1 MATHLQ
7 FLSLFLLLS
16 TATIAAVSTTNTTTI
31 LGSTPNSLPPTATF
45 PSPFSLLPPPPFSLL
60 LPQSPPQQAQFNT
73 IIDAL
78 LSAGDFRNWANLL
91 DPSIL
96 PFSATLFVP
105 DDDAFIA
112 AVDSGV
118 PLNFVDPLLFPYHVV
133 PLRIPFS
140 ALRLFPTGSRLPTLL
155 PGFSLLVTN
164 NFAANFT
171 VNGAR
176 LCRPD
181 LFLNPLFAVH
191 GVGAVLDYALFG
203 TDFPPPPPPPP
214 PSPIMPEDDTEEV
227 AVDEYLE
234 IPAVYEFPNG
244 AVSSCSAG
252 FWVEVR
258 RDEGRG
264 GRIRWGQDKRN
275 KCLKG
280 TLTIQEHNL

>member
-1 MATHLQ
+1 MATHLP
-7 FLSLFLLLS
+7 FLSLFLLLLP

-31 LGSTPNSLPPTATF
+31 LGPTPNSLPPTATF
-45 PSPFSLLPPPPFSLL
+45 RSPFSLLPPPPFSLL
-60 LPQSPPQQAQFNT
+60 TPQSPSQQAQFNT

-112 AVDSGV
+112 AVDSTV

-140 ALRLFPTGSRLPTLL
+140 ALHLFPTGSRLPTLL
-155 PGFSLLVTN
+155 PGFSLLITN
-164 NFAANFT
+164 NSAANFT
-171 VNGAR
+171 VNGAPLR
-176 LCRPD
+176 RPD
-181 LFLNPLFAVH
+181 LFLNPLVAVH

-203 TDFPPPPPPPP
+203 TDFPPPRPPPPP
-214 PSPIMPEDDTEEV
+214 PSPIMPEDDAEEV
-227 AVDEYLE
+227 TVDEYSE

-252 FWVEVR
+252 FWVGLLALFWVSR
-258 RDEGRG
+258 V
-264 GRIRWGQDKRN
+264 
-275 KCLKG
+275 
-280 TLTIQEHNL
+280 